1 MNVVLSVK
9 TVANIDIIFHPTK
22 NSAENLVNQ
31 QKITTFVANKT
42 IILMKQLFSTLLLAW
57 GLTASA
63 QLTTPQIDLPD
74 PLLMNDGKTRVTELK
89 DWSQRRQEI
98 SQMIQTFGIGQKPD
112 VAPEAIKARM
122 AGDTLIVDVT
132 VNGQTLTL
140 SSAITYPKTGEA
152 PYALMIGT
160 SNLSL
165 PKPLFENRPIAIMNY
180 HEAQVNDYSQWRKPR
195 HDRGEHNFDR
205 LYPELK
211 ANGAYS
217 EWAWGLSRLIDGLEQ
232 LGPETTKIDVKR
244 IGVSGCSY
252 AGKMAL
258 FCGAFDERVA
268 LTIAQEPGGGGA
280 SSWRY
285 TCHMDSVE
293 NLDRTDYHW
302 FLESQLEQFHGDSVY
317 LMPYDHHELVAMVCP
332 RALLMLGNTD
342 YRWLADESAY
352 VSMNAA
358 RKVWQKLGIADRIGY
373 SINGGHMHCMLPQ
386 SQYSEVEAFIDKFL
400 LGKTDIDTSNILIAP
415 DSFKSIPLNDWIKY

>member
-1 MNVVLSVK
+1 MYTNRLLS
-9 TVANIDIIFHPTK
+9 
-22 NSAENLVNQ
+22 L
-31 QKITTFVANKT
+31 
-42 IILMKQLFSTLLLAW
+42 LFLGVSLS
-57 GLTASA
+57 ASA
-63 QLTTPQIDLPD
+63 QLKQSQVDLPN
-74 PLLMNDGKTRVTELK
+74 PLLMNDGTTVVENLNQWTA
-89 DWSQRRQEI
+89 RRQEI
-98 SQMIQTFGIGQKPD
+98 SQMIQHYGIGQKPD

-122 AGDTLIVDVT
+122 KGDTLIVDVT
-132 VNGQTLTL
+132 VNNETLTL
-140 SSAITYPKTGEA
+140 KSCLHYPSVGQA

-160 SNLSL
+160 SRLSL
-165 PKPLFENRPIAIMNY
+165 PKDIFESRPIAIMNY
-180 HEAQVNDYSQWRKPR
+180 HEDQVNDYSQWRP
-195 HDRGEHNFDR
+195 HHERGEHNFDR

-217 EWAWGLSRLIDGLEQ
+217 EWAWGISRLIDGLEQ
-232 LGPETTKIDVKR
+232 LGPEVTKVDVKR

-280 SSWRY
+280 ASWRY
-285 TCHMDSVE
+285 NCHVDSVE

-386 SQYSEVEAFIDKFL
+386 SQYPEVEAFIDKFL